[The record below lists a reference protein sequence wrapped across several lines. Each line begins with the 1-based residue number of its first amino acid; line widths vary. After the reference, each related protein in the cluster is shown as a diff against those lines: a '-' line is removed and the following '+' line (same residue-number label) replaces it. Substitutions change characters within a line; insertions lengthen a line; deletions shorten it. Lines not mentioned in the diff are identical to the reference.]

1 MHSTMHSLSYIP
13 LHICQEI
20 DAGEQEEREFGA
32 FLVEDLTGLT
42 RSLTSHSIRRGS
54 IENADDHPAIHTSWL
69 LNRGG
74 N

>member
-1 MHSTMHSLSYIP
+1 MHSFSNIP
-13 LHICQEI
+13 LYICQEI
-20 DAGEQEEREFGA
+20 DPGEQEEREFGA

-42 RSLTSHSIRRGS
+42 RSLTSHSI
-54 IENADDHPAIHTSWL
+54 IENADEHPAIHTAWL